1 MSSSGG
7 LKIRLVATHEVHVF
21 IDVRALSD
29 PLYRVSIT
37 DALWEVERVTIAVG
51 SSRTPALL
59 VSSLNIRQGPHQ
71 AAPASLSTSLT
82 PSCF

>member
-59 VSSLNIRQGPHQ
+59 VIVV
-71 AAPASLSTSLT
+71 A
-82 PSCF
+82 